1 MVRDPATD
9 EMPGRVSPGFVK
21 LASICAFFT
30 VLTTLV
36 VHWAPRLWEG
46 ANSFDAQVKLP
57 DNPIYVA
64 RLWIVLLHCVLV
76 VISMAAIPGLLARKS
91 RLIALFGFGSY
102 IMFAFVEILRTSL
115 SIFAVNRAWRA
126 GYEIATD
133 ASKRTAFRNA
143 IESFSGINDALFFLF
158 DLAFLLGLICYG
170 LALLSSSGSDQR
182 IAWLFLIWGILT
194 LPAVL
199 AAAVGNDS
207 LAAPFDWVGLYFL
220 PLARL
225 VVGFWLW
232 SQAGRSLLSP
242 LNHQPSPS

>member
-21 LASICAFFT
+21 LASICAFGT

-36 VHWAPRLWEG
+36 VHWVPRLWEE
-46 ANSFDAQVKLP
+46 ANSFDAQVKLQH
-57 DNPIYVA
+57 NPIYMA

-76 VISMAAIPGLLARKS
+76 VISMAAIPGLLAGKS

-102 IMFAFVEILRTSL
+102 IMFAFVETLRTSL

-126 GYEIATD
+126 GYEVATD
-133 ASKRTAFRNA
+133 ESKRTAFRNA

-170 LALLSSSGSDQR
+170 LALLNDNGSDQR
-182 IAWLFLIWGILT
+182 IAWLFLIWGVLT
-194 LPAVL
+194 FPAVL
-199 AAAVGNDS
+199 AAAVGNNS
-207 LAAPFDWVGLYFL
+207 LAAPFDWVGPYFL
-220 PLARL
+220 PLARF
-225 VVGFWLW
+225 VVGVWLW
-232 SQAGRSLLSP
+232 TLAGQSLPSTI
-242 LNHQPSPS
+242 NHQPSPS

>member
-1 MVRDPATD
+1 MARDPATD

-21 LASICAFFT
+21 LTSICAFFT

-36 VHWAPRLWEG
+36 VHWVPRLWEG
-46 ANSFDAQVKLP
+46 INSFDAEVKLQH
-57 DNPIYVA
+57 NPIYMT

-76 VISMAAIPGLLARKS
+76 VISMAVIPRLLAGKS

-102 IMFAFVEILRTSL
+102 VMFAFVEMLRTSL

-133 ASKRTAFRNA
+133 PSKRTAFRNA

-170 LALLSSSGSDQR
+170 LALLSNDGSDQR
-182 IAWLFLIWGILT
+182 IAWLFLIWGVLT

-225 VVGFWLW
+225 IVGFWLW
-232 SQAGRSLLSP
+232 SQAGRPVSSA
-242 LNHQPSPS
+242 LNHQPSTA